1 VRHAKRGRTITGLLL
16 GLAVAPTLLLFLII
30 SVVLYVN
37 RSAEIDRDI
46 RDHGKLIAAAL
57 AESSQYGVSTGNTAL
72 LESTMRG
79 LLSADTSIASLE
91 IFDVKNHLLAA
102 ARVPGPVVAPLMIQQ
117 DIRREAID
125 VDLFESASSPHV
137 ATQAPATV
145 HPGAVIGR
153 AKVVMSRAPLERAK
167 RHDLYFLGALVLAA
181 AAGTGLFGLLLAKRI
196 RDPLSEVLDA
206 LRGIRRGR
214 YAVAISAEADG
225 ELRELQETIVDV
237 GQSLGRTTQ
246 DLESTVELRTRE
258 LKLAVQAADRAND
271 QVRQLVTRGNAQLEA
286 ERQRI
291 AIELHDS
298 LNASLIVLQMKI
310 QQIATLAEPGADVAM
325 VAEIEALA
333 ASLASTTSE
342 LYETARGIVKQLRPE
357 VLDTLGLHGALAE
370 MVREYDQLHSS
381 CHFRLQSSANLP
393 ALRGDVAI
401 ACYRVVQE
409 ALSNVVKHSEATQAR
424 VKLSWFP
431 ESASI
436 VVRIIDNGAGFDVS
450 AARPG
455 RLGLAGMQ
463 ERVAALGGSMTII
476 SRPSRGTLIS
486 FVLPTRHGTAH
497 A

>member
-1 VRHAKRGRTITGLLL
+1 MRHAKHGRTITSLLL
-16 GLAVAPTLLLFLII
+16 GLAVAPTLLMFLVI

-79 LLSADTSIASLE
+79 LMSADSSIASLE
-91 IFDVKNHLLAA
+91 IFDSADHLLAA
-102 ARVPGPVVAPLMIQQ
+102 ARAPASVVGPLMVRQE
-117 DIRREAID
+117 IRRETID
-125 VDLFESASSPHV
+125 VDLFEGASSPHV
-137 ATQAPATV
+137 ARDSPATV

-153 AKVVMSRAPLERAK
+153 VQVLMSRAPLEQAK
-167 RHDLYFLGALVLAA
+167 RRGLYLLGAVVLAA
-181 AAGTGLFGLLLAKRI
+181 ATGTGLFGLLLARRI

-206 LRGIRRGR
+206 LRGIRSGR
-214 YAVAISAEADG
+214 YLVKIRAAADG
-225 ELRELQETIVDV
+225 ELRELQEAVVGV

-246 DLESTVELRTRE
+246 NLESTVELRTRE
-258 LKLAVQAADRAND
+258 LKRAIQAADSAND
-271 QVRQLVTRGNAQLEA
+271 QVRQLVARGNTQLED

-291 AIELHDS
+291 AIEPHDS

-310 QQIATLAEPGADVAM
+310 QQIAGLAEPGADAAM
-325 VAEIEALA
+325 VAEIESLA

-342 LYETARGIVKQLRPE
+342 LYDTARGIVKQLRPE

-370 MVREYDQLHSS
+370 MIREYDQLHST
-381 CHFRLQSSANLP
+381 CRFKLQSTAKLP

-409 ALSNVVKHSEATQAR
+409 ALSNVVKHAAATQAR
-424 VKLSWFP
+424 VKVTWIP

-436 VVRIIDNGAGFDVS
+436 VVRIIDNGAGFDAS
-450 AARPG
+450 AVQSG
-455 RLGLAGMQ
+455 RLGVAGMR
-463 ERVAALGGSMTII
+463 ERIAGHGGSMTIL

-486 FVLPTRHGTAH
+486 FVLPTHHRAAEG
-497 A
+497 

>member
-1 VRHAKRGRTITGLLL
+1 MRHAKHGRTITGLLL
-16 GLAVAPTLLLFLII
+16 GLAVAPTLLMFLII

-37 RSAEIDRDI
+37 RGSEIDRDI

-79 LLSADTSIASLE
+79 LMSADSSIASLE
-91 IFDVKNHLLAA
+91 IFDSEDHLLASGKS
-102 ARVPGPVVAPLMIQQ
+102 PGPVIASLIVQQ
-117 DIRREAID
+117 EIRREAIEA
-125 VDLFESASSPHV
+125 DLFESASSPHV
-137 ATQAPATV
+137 ATDTPATM
-145 HPGAVIGR
+145 HPGVVIGR
-153 AKVVMSRAPLERAK
+153 VQVLMSRAPLEQAK
-167 RHDLYFLGALVLAA
+167 RHGLYFLGALMLTAA
-181 AAGTGLFGLLLAKRI
+181 TGTGLFGLLLARRI

-214 YAVAISAEADG
+214 YEVDIHAEADG
-225 ELRELQETIVDV
+225 ELRELQETVVSV

-246 DLESTVELRTRE
+246 DLEATVEVRTRE

-271 QVRQLVTRGNAQLEA
+271 QVRQLVARGNAQLEA

-291 AIELHDS
+291 AMELHDS

-310 QQIATLAEPGADVAM
+310 QQIAGLAAPGADSAM

-342 LYETARGIVKQLRPE
+342 LYDTARGIVKQLRPE

-370 MVREYDQLHSS
+370 MVREYDQLHST
-381 CHFRLQSSANLP
+381 CRFKLQSTAKFP
-393 ALRGDVAI
+393 ALRGDIAI
-401 ACYRVVQE
+401 ACYRLVQE
-409 ALSNVVKHSEATQAR
+409 ALSNVVKHSGASQAR
-424 VKLSWFP
+424 VKLSWIP

-436 VVRIIDNGAGFDVS
+436 AVRIVDNGAGFDVS
-450 AARPG
+450 AERPG
-455 RLGLAGMQ
+455 RLGLAGLR
-463 ERVAALGGSMTII
+463 ERVAALDGTMTILT
-476 SRPSRGTLIS
+476 RPSRGTLIGII
-486 FVLPTRHGTAH
+486 LPANGWASQ